1 MAFSCTC
8 GEVLVGEDAICEACS
23 GAHFR
28 RWSNNLDSLSEQMF
42 DAGADGA
49 ISQAI
54 AAIENDYRE
63 RQPSAMWPGMKQAIA
78 VLEQVRAGT
87 YVFTDSSTTPKAP
100 NAR

>member
-8 GEVLVGEDAICEACS
+8 GEALVSEEAICEACS

-28 RWSNNLDSLSEQMF
+28 RWSENLDTLSEQMF

-49 ISQAI
+49 IAQAI

-78 VLEQVRAGT
+78 VLQQVRAGT
-87 YVFTDSSTTPKAP
+87 YIFAKPSD
-100 NAR
+100 